1 MTLTKKKELNMTEGP
16 LLGKIV
22 AFFLPLMATNLL
34 QTLYNAA
41 DMMVVGLSSEPDA
54 VGAIGMTGAFVNLV
68 LNVFMGFAT
77 GANVVVARHLGAR
90 DDERVSRA
98 THTAILLSVLLG
110 VVGTVLGFFISRP
123 VLGLMGAEGKLLD
136 LATTYTII
144 YFAGAPFLA
153 LTNYCIAILRAK
165 GDTQTPLYVL
175 ALAGLG
181 NVVLNLFFVLVV
193 GLSVE
198 GVALATALSNVIS
211 AAILLWRL
219 MRDEGACKFS
229 FRRLCMDRA
238 SLRQIVYIGL
248 PAGLQGSLFSLSNMV
263 IQSSILQVNN
273 ALVGADAAFAPVVK
287 GNAAASNLEGFAYT
301 ATNSLYQAAITFTS
315 QNVGAAKYERV
326 KRVMGCCYFLTFLV
340 AVAFSGALILL
351 RTPLLALYDVHPGA
365 AGSLDQIAYET
376 AVKKMMIMFT
386 LYFSLA
392 FMEVGSGVVR
402 GLGKSVASTVVSL
415 LGACVFRVVWIS
427 TVFRA
432 VPTLDVIYWS
442 YPISWGLTALAHF
455 VISCIFLRHY
465 LKTRK
470 SEVELLHS
478 LELKR

>member
-1 MTLTKKKELNMTEGP
+1 
-16 LLGKIV
+16 
-22 AFFLPLMATNLL
+22 
-34 QTLYNAA
+34 
-41 DMMVVGLSSEPDA
+41 
-54 VGAIGMTGAFVNLV
+54 
-68 LNVFMGFAT
+68 
-77 GANVVVARHLGAR
+77 
-90 DDERVSRA
+90 
-98 THTAILLSVLLG
+98 
-110 VVGTVLGFFISRP
+110 
-123 VLGLMGAEGKLLD
+123 
-136 LATTYTII
+136 
-144 YFAGAPFLA
+144 
-153 LTNYCIAILRAK
+153 
-165 GDTQTPLYVL
+165 
-175 ALAGLG
+175 
-181 NVVLNLFFVLVV
+181 
-193 GLSVE
+193 
-198 GVALATALSNVIS
+198 
-211 AAILLWRL
+211 
-219 MRDEGACKFS
+219 
-229 FRRLCMDRA
+229 
-238 SLRQIVYIGL
+238 
-248 PAGLQGSLFSLSNMV
+248 
-263 IQSSILQVNN
+263 
-273 ALVGADAAFAPVVK
+273 
-287 GNAAASNLEGFAYT
+287 
-301 ATNSLYQAAITFTS
+301 
-315 QNVGAAKYERV
+315 
-326 KRVMGCCYFLTFLV
+326 MGCCYFLTFLV
-340 AVAFSGALILL
+340 AVTFSSALILL